1 MARKPQRKKR
11 QFVFVRDLMDEV
23 MNGSDSWNQTVPKPR
38 KRVDSKQT
46 DKLVIFC
53 MFFRVVSRSFKTLS
67 DYWNLNHYYQQK
79 KRTSCYHFCWLL
91 NLKSF
96 HFHGKIP
103 PIFPPKLTD
112 KKATFVHT
120 LLLPSDQKPVHRE
133 QPEIMIMHLYG
144 P

>member
-79 KRTSCYHFCWLL
+79 
-91 NLKSF
+91 
-96 HFHGKIP
+96 IE
-103 PIFPPKLTD
+103 D
-112 KKATFVHT
+112 K
-120 LLLPSDQKPVHRE
+120 LLPFLLTTEPKEFSFSWENSAHFPTKAHR
-133 QPEIMIMHLYG
+133 
-144 P
+144 